1 MCCFFLWFCLVL
13 FLFFFYFV
21 RGNTP
26 ASAYLGSIIIGTDN
40 TLYFAG
46 AYSSNDMH
54 AYATISGNGAVPTSF
69 VSFASIP
76 SGGIAIG
83 PGNSLFVSRQNG
95 NVDLVTPFKT
105 VVAGVFTDA
114 ITPKGLG
121 KEKQK
126 EEAKKKKKNN
136 TSK

>member
-1 MCCFFLWFCLVL
+1 
-13 FLFFFYFV
+13 
-21 RGNTP
+21 
-26 ASAYLGSIIIGTDN
+26 
-40 TLYFAG
+40 
-46 AYSSNDMH
+46 MH
-54 AYATISGNGAVPTSF
+54 AYGTASGNGAVPTSF

-121 KEKQK
+121 KKRKEWEKQRSK
-126 EEAKKKKKNN
+126 E
-136 TSK
+136 